1 MAIVP
6 ITLATILLFA
16 AGAFYCMTTEAV
28 PSALVRTIFIGLS
41 SIAVPH
47 LLLHMLANALDRD
60 SGGGLSL
67 SGRHREPC

>member
-60 SGGGLSL
+60 SFEELSL